1 MKPFLLL
8 IKIAMIEKN
17 DVEKNLLRVHEWTRA
32 ADQKISIIL
41 AFEGV
46 LLAVLFP
53 MVFKWYWKN
62 NPHFMTW
69 EILFLVMAGVL
80 LLFGIRKSF
89 SAIIPRISNNSKKK
103 SLTFFGHI
111 ASDSLSEYKSRL
123 EEATEE
129 NVVDDL
135 VSQTHISAKIA
146 QTKHSEL
153 RDSMISFAV
162 GISILIVIYFEFVI
176 RRAVC

>member
-1 MKPFLLL
+1 
-8 IKIAMIEKN
+8 MIEKN
-17 DVEKNLLRVHEWTRA
+17 DAEKNLLRVHEWTRT

-41 AFEGV
+41 AFQGV

-53 MVFKWYWKN
+53 MIFKWFWKN
-62 NPHFMTW
+62 NPYFMAW
-69 EILFLVMAGVL
+69 EIIFLVMAGIL
-80 LLFGIRKSF
+80 LWFGIGKSF
-89 SAIIPRISNNSKKK
+89 SAIIPRISNNAKKK

-129 NVVDDL
+129 SIVDDL
-135 VSQTHISAKIA
+135 VSQTHFSAKIA

-153 RDSMISFAV
+153 RDSMISFSI
-162 GISILIVIYFEFVI
+162 GISILIVIYAEFVI